1 MRVKRRHIPEF
12 DAHLFVCSTMS
23 SQVAEAVLAAQ
34 VVVEDYVA
42 VAAREVA
49 HYAALRPHVV
59 VSAFLVA
66 VVVVRAQDCTSVC
79 KIHLRH
85 ENEESQSVVQPS
97 DQEHPSAF
105 ARRQIL
111 VEQKQIVAEVEVG
124 FLRV

>member
-12 DAHLFVCSTMS
+12 DAHLFVCSTIS
-23 SQVAEAVLAAQ
+23 SQVAVMAYTAQ

-79 KIHLRH
+79 KSIFAMKTKKARVSYSRLIKSIRR
-85 ENEESQSVVQPS
+85 PS
-97 DQEHPSAF
+97 
-105 ARRQIL
+105 RGGR
-111 VEQKQIVAEVEVG
+111 
-124 FLRV
+124 FL